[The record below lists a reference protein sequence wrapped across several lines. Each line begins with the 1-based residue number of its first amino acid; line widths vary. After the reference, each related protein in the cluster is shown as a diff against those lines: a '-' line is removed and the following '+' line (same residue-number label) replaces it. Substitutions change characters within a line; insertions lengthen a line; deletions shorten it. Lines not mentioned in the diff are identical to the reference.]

1 MPTGTR
7 TWGCASSY
15 GHDQTQQWRNGSALA
30 YRDNK
35 FNAQTE
41 YALSDGTKLSL
52 AGGLVDMNKFD
63 GLVVA
68 TAVETGTPTLGY
80 AYALYDRPNFFVLAY
95 WNSYDI
101 SGPVMTDH
109 LLSPFLS
116 TPGRDFNAVQTMRG
130 HTYNIETQHSI
141 ELGTTNRLTYGLN
154 YRYNTL
160 TSNYQG
166 GTLESML
173 SWLTWLRPEEV
184 PHPPQEG

>member
-1 MPTGTR
+1 
-7 TWGCASSY
+7 
-15 GHDQTQQWRNGSALA
+15 
-30 YRDNK
+30 
-35 FNAQTE
+35 
-41 YALSDGTKLSL
+41 
-52 AGGLVDMNKFD
+52 
-63 GLVVA
+63 
-68 TAVETGTPTLGY
+68 
-80 AYALYDRPNFFVLAY
+80 
-95 WNSYDI
+95 
-101 SGPVMTDH
+101 
-109 LLSPFLS
+109 
-116 TPGRDFNAVQTMRG
+116 MRG